1 MKAKVHNCKH
11 TLTCYSFSVEVKT
24 WCTNGTNVLISFVI
38 MSKHTGPAHYF
49 LLFGMFMSK

>member
-1 MKAKVHNCKH
+1 MRAKVHNWKQ

-24 WCTNGTNVLISFVI
+24 CCTNGKNVLISFAI
-38 MSKHTGPAHYF
+38 MSKNTGTAHYF